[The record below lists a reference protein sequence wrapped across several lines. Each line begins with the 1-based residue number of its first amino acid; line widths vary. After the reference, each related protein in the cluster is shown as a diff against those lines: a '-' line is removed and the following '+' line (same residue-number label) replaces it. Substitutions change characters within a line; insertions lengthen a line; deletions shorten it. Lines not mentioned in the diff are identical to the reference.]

1 MSGTGTRSPL
11 TAGGSF
17 CHDDSRMG
25 ALRTRRG
32 GGNRS
37 AWLRT
42 TIVVLTGLA
51 LFFGQ
56 VLQASADDPLTEALK
71 KKQQLER
78 AVAIS
83 RQNTERYRQA
93 ADQFQAAVRSAD
105 AVIGDLQAKAD
116 AAQSQ
121 AEQLGYEIQ
130 IYEEQ
135 LQLVGFQL
143 EETKAL
149 SSSLTAQVDAASRQ
163 LTQRQD
169 LYAKHLRT
177 TYIQAQVSPLEML
190 LSSRSLTEFASRV
203 QAMVII
209 NRQDQQLAN
218 EIRALRDDTAAKVAL
233 NEEKAAEMVG
243 LQEQITNQR
252 SALAQQKTRYDQLIK
267 DAQTAIGST
276 SDVLNQAAAN
286 RQAQLNAAA
295 RQNQETASLNK
306 LLQDAEA
313 QYEQLAA
320 LAAAR
325 SGLGAFNGSKVAVW
339 PLRGTLTSPFGP
351 RWGGFHNG
359 LDIANVKYSP
369 IVAASSGRVT
379 TVGKPYLASGDTATV
394 VIIAHGNNF
403 STLYGHLDD
412 RVHPPVVQVGQNVSA
427 GQVIAYEGMTGW
439 TTGPHLH
446 FMTIVNGRA
455 VDPRPYLP

>member
-1 MSGTGTRSPL
+1 
-11 TAGGSF
+11 
-17 CHDDSRMG
+17 MG
-25 ALRTRRG
+25 APRTSRG
-32 GGNRS
+32 GGSKRIA
-37 AWLRT
+37 AWRT
-42 TIVVLTGLA
+42 TLVVLAGLA
-51 LFFGQ
+51 LFLGQ
-56 VLQASADDPLTEALK
+56 VLPAAADDPLTEALRR
-71 KKQQLER
+71 KQELER

-93 ADQFQAAVRSAD
+93 ADQFQAAVNNAN

-116 AAQSQ
+116 AAQTQ

-130 IYEEQ
+130 IAEEQ
-135 LQLVGFQL
+135 LQLVSFQL
-143 EETKAL
+143 TETKAL
-149 SSSLTAQVDAASRQ
+149 VQSLVAQVDAANRQ
-163 LTQRQD
+163 LSQREE
-169 LYAKHLRT
+169 LYATHLRT
-177 TYIQAQVSPLEML
+177 TYRQAQISPLEML
-190 LSSRSLTEFASRV
+190 LSSGSLSEFASRV

-209 NRQDQQLAN
+209 NRQDVQLAN
-218 EIRALRDDTAAKVAL
+218 EIKAIRDETQTKVSL
-233 NEEKAAEMVG
+233 SEEKAAEMVG
-243 LQEQITNQR
+243 LEGQITQQR
-252 SALAQQKTRYDQLIK
+252 AALAQQKARYDQLIK
-267 DAQTAIGST
+267 DAQVAIAAQASER
-276 SDVLNQAAAN
+276 DQAAALRN
-286 RQAQLNAAA
+286 QQLGAAS
-295 RQNQETASLNK
+295 RQNQETANLNK

-325 SGLGAFNGSKVAVW
+325 SGLGAYTGGKLPLW
-339 PLRGTLTSPFGP
+339 PLRGVITSGFGA

-359 LDIANVKYSP
+359 LDIAAPMYSP
-369 IVAASSGRVT
+369 IVAAASGRVT

-412 RVHPPVVQVGQNVSA
+412 RVRPPIVQVGQNVSA

-455 VDPRPYLP
+455 VNPLPYLP

>member
-1 MSGTGTRSPL
+1 MVP
-11 TAGGSF
+11 
-17 CHDDSRMG
+17 
-25 ALRTRRG
+25 
-32 GGNRS
+32 
-37 AWLRT
+37 
-42 TIVVLTGLA
+42 
-51 LFFGQ
+51 
-56 VLQASADDPLTEALK
+56 ASADDPIGDALK
-71 KKQQLER
+71 RKQALER

-93 ADQFQAAVRSAD
+93 ADQFQAAVRNAD

-116 AAQSQ
+116 AAGSQ

-130 IYEEQ
+130 IAEEQ
-135 LQLVGFQL
+135 LQLVSFQL
-143 EETKAL
+143 NETNAL
-149 SSSLTAQVDAASRQ
+149 SASLSAQVDAAGRQ
-163 LTQRQD
+163 LAQRQD

-177 TYIQAQVSPLEML
+177 TYKQAQISPLEML
-190 LSSRSLTEFASRV
+190 LSSTSLTEFATRV

-218 EIRALRDDTAAKVAL
+218 EIRTIRDETAAKVSL
-233 NEEKAAEMVG
+233 NQEKAAEMVG

-252 SALAQQKTRYDQLIK
+252 GALALQKARYDQLIK
-267 DAQTAIGST
+267 DAQNAIAGT
-276 SDVLNQAAAN
+276 SEVLNEAAAN
-286 RQAQLNAAA
+286 RNSQLNAAA
-295 RQNQETASLNK
+295 RQNQETANLNK

-325 SGLGAFNGSKVAVW
+325 SGLGVYTGGKLPLW
-339 PLRGTLTSPFGP
+339 PLRGALTSPFGP

-359 LDIANVKYSP
+359 LDIAAPMYSP
-369 IVAASSGRVT
+369 IVAAAAGRVT
-379 TVGKPYLASGDTATV
+379 TVGKPYLAYGDTATV

-412 RVHPPVVQVGQNVSA
+412 RVHPPIVQVGQTVSA

>member
-1 MSGTGTRSPL
+1 M
-11 TAGGSF
+11 F
-17 CHDDSRMG
+17 
-25 ALRTRRG
+25 
-32 GGNRS
+32 
-37 AWLRT
+37 
-42 TIVVLTGLA
+42 VVLAGLA
-51 LFFGQ
+51 LFLGQ
-56 VLQASADDPLTEALK
+56 VIPAAADDPLADALK
-71 KKQQLER
+71 RKQELER

-83 RQNTERYRQA
+83 RANTERYKQA
-93 ADQFQAAVRSAD
+93 ANQFQAAVNNSNE
-105 AVIGDLQAKAD
+105 VIEGLQAKAD

-130 IYEEQ
+130 ITEEQ
-135 LQLVGFQL
+135 LQLVSFQL
-143 EETKAL
+143 DETNAL
-149 SSSLTAQVDAASRQ
+149 VSSLKSQVDAEDRQ
-163 LTQRQD
+163 LTQREE

-177 TYIQAQVSPLEML
+177 TYQQAQVSPLEML
-190 LSSRSLTEFASRV
+190 LSSHSLADFASRI
-203 QAMVII
+203 QAMVMI
-209 NRQDQQLAN
+209 NRQDVQLAN
-218 EIRALRDDTAAKVAL
+218 EIRTMRDQTAANVAL
-233 NEEKAAEMVG
+233 TNEKAAEIVG
-243 LQEQITNQR
+243 LQEQITEQR
-252 SALAQQKTRYDQLIK
+252 AGLAAQKARYDQLIK
-267 DAQTAIGST
+267 EAQTAIAST
-276 SDVLNQAAAN
+276 AGERDQQAAARN
-286 RQAQLNAAA
+286 AQLGAAA
-295 RQNQETASLNK
+295 KQNQETANLNK

-325 SGLGAFNGSKVAVW
+325 SGLGAYTGGKLPIW
-339 PLRGTLTSPFGP
+339 PLRGVLTSPFGA

-359 LDIANVKYSP
+359 LDIAAPMYSP
-369 IVAASSGRVT
+369 IVAAAAGRVT

-412 RVHPPVVQVGQNVSA
+412 RVHPPIVQVGQNVNA

>member
-1 MSGTGTRSPL
+1 
-11 TAGGSF
+11 
-17 CHDDSRMG
+17 MG
-25 ALRTRRG
+25 APRTRRG
-32 GGNRS
+32 GGNKRKTR
-37 AWLRT
+37 LRT
-42 TIVVLTGLA
+42 AIVVLAGLA
-51 LFFGQ
+51 LFLGQ
-56 VLQASADDPLTEALK
+56 VIPASADDPLADALK
-71 KKQQLER
+71 RKQELER

-83 RQNTERYRQA
+83 RANTERYKQA
-93 ADQFQAAVRSAD
+93 ADQFQYAVNDSNS
-105 AVIGDLQAKAD
+105 VIEGLQAKAD

-130 IYEEQ
+130 ITEEQ

-143 EETKAL
+143 DETNAL
-149 SSSLTAQVDAASRQ
+149 VSSLSAQVAADNGQ
-163 LTQRQD
+163 LSQREE

-177 TYIQAQVSPLEML
+177 TYRQAQISPLEML
-190 LSSRSLTEFASRV
+190 LSSRSLSDFASRI

-209 NRQDQQLAN
+209 NRQDVQLAN
-218 EIRALRDDTAAKVAL
+218 EIRAMRDQTAANIEL
-233 NEEKAAEMVG
+233 TQEKYAEMGG
-243 LQEQITNQR
+243 LQEQITQQR
-252 SALAQQKTRYDQLIK
+252 AALAAQKARYDQLIK

-276 SDVLNQAAAN
+276 AAERDAAAALRN
-286 RQAQLNAAA
+286 QQLNAAA
-295 RQNQETASLNK
+295 KQNQETANLNK

-325 SGLGAFNGSKVAVW
+325 SGLAPYLGGKLPIW
-339 PLRGTLTSPFGP
+339 PLRGVLTSPFGA

-359 LDIANVKYSP
+359 LDIANVMYSP
-369 IVAASSGRVT
+369 IVAAAPGRVT

-412 RVHPPVVQVGQNVSA
+412 RVHPPVVKVGQNVVA
-427 GQVIAYEGMTGW
+427 GQLIAYEGMTGW

>member
-1 MSGTGTRSPL
+1 ML
-11 TAGGSF
+11 
-17 CHDDSRMG
+17 
-25 ALRTRRG
+25 
-32 GGNRS
+32 
-37 AWLRT
+37 
-42 TIVVLTGLA
+42 VVLAGLA
-51 LFFGQ
+51 LFLGQ
-56 VLQASADDPLTEALK
+56 VIPAAADDPLTDALK
-71 KKQQLER
+71 RKQDLER

-93 ADQFQAAVRSAD
+93 ADQFQAAVRDAD

-130 IYEEQ
+130 ISEEQ
-135 LQLVGFQL
+135 LQLVSFQL
-143 EETKAL
+143 NETKAL
-149 SSSLTAQVDAASRQ
+149 SASLTAQVDAANRE
-163 LTQRQD
+163 LAQRQD

-177 TYIQAQVSPLEML
+177 TYIQAQISPLEML
-190 LSSRSLTEFASRV
+190 LSSSSLTEFASRV

-218 EIRALRDDTAAKVAL
+218 EIRTMRDNTATKVSL

-243 LQEQITNQR
+243 LQAQITDQR
-252 SALAQQKTRYDQLIK
+252 AALAVQKARYDQLIK
-267 DAQTAIGST
+267 DAQTAIASQ
-276 SDVLNQAAAN
+276 SDVLNQAAVS
-286 RQAQLNAAA
+286 RDQQLNAAA
-295 RQNQETASLNK
+295 RQNQETSNLNK

-325 SGLGAFNGSKVAVW
+325 SGLGAYTGGKLPLW
-339 PLRGTLTSPFGP
+339 PLRGVITSPFGA

-359 LDIANVKYSP
+359 LDIAAPMYSP
-369 IVAASSGRVT
+369 IVAAASGRVT
-379 TVGKPYLASGDTATV
+379 TVGKPYLAYGDTATV

-412 RVHPPVVQVGQNVSA
+412 RVHPPIVQVGQYVSA

-455 VDPRPYLP
+455 VDPLPYLP